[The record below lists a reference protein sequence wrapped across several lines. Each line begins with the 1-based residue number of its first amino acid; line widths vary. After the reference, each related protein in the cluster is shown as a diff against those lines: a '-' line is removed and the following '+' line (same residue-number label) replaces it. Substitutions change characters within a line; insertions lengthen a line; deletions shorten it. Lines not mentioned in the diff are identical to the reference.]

1 MDFIRRKYLIYT
13 VENNINFFTQE
24 LADKI
29 SNFCLNHVVAINYII
44 KKYHKSVLTKD
55 IFNNTNFYIFLHFI
69 RDCETYDIVL
79 KSSFD
84 VTLLYLNQLVK
95 NYTSFTDF
103 IDIYK
108 QQSNT
113 LLDDKRFLFV
123 TKLSPYFQDIISV
136 NFSTELNPLFHL
148 NEPIKD
154 LEIIYSKLFKETRF
168 IKVDR
173 ISVLRLLIW
182 AYSLKMDTGMKFDDN
197 DSHDLYT
204 ILQKTGPVVSSIMTE
219 TFKEFVFPKNS
230 TTSYWLFMKERIYN
244 DEKVYTNEPAIT
256 IYEKVLS
263 YIYSEI
269 KQARVNKNMLKVVY
283 MLDSDS
289 EIKKFMLE
297 LIYGIPGD
305 ILSIIDERDE
315 TWKSYFVD
323 FYHDNFIDDKTFTSA
338 NRFYDDLF
346 NVIAKID
353 PEKFDIRRDIESIF
367 RTDAT
372 LVKRFDDMKINSTY
386 VSQMIYQTQNVDL
399 LALENKKLCQIYNKD
414 TEYAIKEYNTYL
426 YLNEDNPVVIYKG
439 ELKKLADLDLRSPS
453 VIFSLFS
460 KSLLKY
466 YLDSKLASLGL
477 IIENYKDDII
487 LKIITGSSC
496 LQNFTSFIV
505 YATCND
511 KSILKSVVRTIINH
525 FKVAIIILFKQFLQ
539 ENIYYVNEYLDNTKH
554 LSKNDKKFILQI
566 INGNYD

>member
-44 KKYHKSVLTKD
+44 KKYHKTVLTKD

-103 IDIYK
+103 INIYK

-113 LLDDKRFLFV
+113 LLDDERFLFV
-123 TKLSPYFQDIISV
+123 TKISSYFQDIISV

-182 AYSLKMDTGMKFDDN
+182 VYSLKIDTGMKFDDN
-197 DSHDLYT
+197 DNQDLYT
-204 ILQKTGPVVSSIMTE
+204 ILQKTGPVVNSIMTE

-244 DEKVYTNEPAIT
+244 DEKVYTSEPAIT

-283 MLDSDS
+283 MLDNDS

-323 FYHDNFIDDKTFTSA
+323 FYRDNFIDDKTFTSA

-346 NVIAKID
+346 NVITKID

-372 LVKRFDDMKINSTY
+372 LVKRFNDMKINSTY

-414 TEYAIKEYNTYL
+414 TEYVIKEYNTYL

-439 ELKKLADLDLRSPS
+439 ELKKLSDLDLDSPS
-453 VIFSLFS
+453 VVFSLFS

-477 IIENYKDDII
+477 IIDNYKDDII
-487 LKIITGSSC
+487 LKIITASSC
-496 LQNFTSFIV
+496 LENFTSFIV

-511 KSILKSVVRTIINH
+511 KSILKAVVRTIINH

-566 INGNYD
+566 INGNYE